1 MRILLVDDH
10 EMTLEGYVSIL
21 KQPSYTFHKASSC
34 KEVYDWLKK
43 GNIPDIGIIDFN
55 LIPFPEQDLHNG
67 VDCVHLIRKYNNQC
81 KIILITAHD
90 EALIL
95 YKMYKSVMPD
105 ALIVK
110 ADFTRNMILKIVS
123 ENSEI
128 PFLSEKAKLA
138 LQEVKTR
145 ETLLSTTNVEIL
157 MYLTNGFKVSEIAKI
172 IGFSGG
178 AIQKRVNKMLKEFQ
192 VENYHELIRL
202 AIKMKLF

>member
-1 MRILLVDDH
+1 MKFLLIDDH

-21 KQPSYTFHKASSC
+21 KQPQYKFHKAPSC
-34 KEVYDWLKK
+34 KEVYDWLQE
-43 GNIPDIGIIDFN
+43 GNIPDVSIVDFN
-55 LIPFPEQDLHNG
+55 LISFHEQNLYTG
-67 VDCVHLIRKYNNQC
+67 VDCVHLIKKYNNQC

-110 ADFTRNMILKIVS
+110 ADFTRNMIYRIVS
-123 ENSEI
+123 ENSKI

-138 LQEVKTR
+138 LQKVKTK

-157 MYLTNGFKVSEIAKI
+157 MYLTNGFKVSEIATF
-172 IGFSGG
+172 IGFSSG

-192 VENYHELIRL
+192 VGNYHELIRL